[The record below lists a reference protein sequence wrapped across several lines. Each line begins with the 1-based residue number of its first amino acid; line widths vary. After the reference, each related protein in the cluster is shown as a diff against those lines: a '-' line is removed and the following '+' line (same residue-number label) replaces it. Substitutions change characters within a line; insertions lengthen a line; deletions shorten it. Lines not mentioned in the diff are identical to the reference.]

1 MVVQISVAEISVFM
15 SKEVIC
21 HQKNHDLRLRLG
33 AYLKVPLDLEE
44 HWVLTVSG
52 DNEAWSDGI
61 WTSGDKAENAWSSS
75 MQKILEG
82 GLHTKIPSPNTICVD
97 HGAKRDFCVR
107 NRHCMLDTATI
118 DSLFFKPWHPYI
130 RSFNKS

>member
-44 HWVLTVSG
+44 H
-52 DNEAWSDGI
+52 
-61 WTSGDKAENAWSSS
+61 
-75 MQKILEG
+75 
-82 GLHTKIPSPNTICVD
+82 
-97 HGAKRDFCVR
+97 
-107 NRHCMLDTATI
+107 
-118 DSLFFKPWHPYI
+118 
-130 RSFNKS
+130 